1 MPEVNKNLKFVI
13 LQEANVV
20 SLLLLQINAA
30 IVNQYSIM
38 RNLHMSSQILRNIF

>member
-13 LQEANVV
+13 LQQAKVL

-30 IVNQYSIM
+30 IVNQHSIM
-38 RNLHMSSQILRNIF
+38 INLHMSSQILRNIF